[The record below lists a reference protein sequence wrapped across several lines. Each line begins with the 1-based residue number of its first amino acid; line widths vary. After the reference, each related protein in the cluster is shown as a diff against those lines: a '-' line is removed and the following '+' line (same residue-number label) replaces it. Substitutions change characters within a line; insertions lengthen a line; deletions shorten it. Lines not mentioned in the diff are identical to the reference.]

1 MSKVEVTNRQRALWM
16 VLITSLAA
24 PFFAGLIAVA
34 ASLAANLTGLQ
45 LVSGAERPLGD
56 VGLETFAWSAI
67 PSTLGAIGLTPYV
80 LENGTYGWLHA
91 AVAGVLAFGASA
103 MIAPIAGGPLMPLFA
118 FFAGLI
124 ALGMRVMLIRGSII
138 NP

>member
-1 MSKVEVTNRQRALWM
+1 M

-34 ASLAANLTGLQ
+34 ASLAAHLAGLQ
-45 LVSGAERPLGD
+45 LLPGAERPLGD

-80 LENGTYGWLHA
+80 LENGTYGWLQA

-103 MIAPIAGGPLMPLFA
+103 LIAPIAGGPLMPLLA
-118 FFAGLI
+118 FLAGLI